1 MSRSAPSSPL
11 YAPKAKHHL
20 GQHFLL
26 DPGIC
31 QQIASVGLANVG
43 AGTETLV
50 EIGPGPGGLTRALLD
65 HLSSAQDKRHLIA
78 IEKDDRFIPALEV
91 LAREQPGRLKIIA
104 GDART
109 YKLSDLAQKDDQKFR
124 IIANLPYNVGTF
136 LLTSWLKQASRISE
150 MTLMFQR
157 EVAARITAAPA
168 SAAYGRL
175 SVLCQWCAQVEPLF
189 DIPAEAFTPPPKV
202 TSTLVR
208 LVPYEEPP
216 QTPPFQT
223 CRFSDLE
230 TVTAAAF
237 TQRRKMLKSALK
249 PLAKRHGFNLNH
261 LLKQADIEP
270 ELRAEMLT
278 PADFSRLAA
287 NYALLTCPSARP
299 QEGDPHAV

>member
-65 HLSSAQDKRHLIA
+65 HLSTTQDKRRLII
-78 IEKDDRFIPALEV
+78 IEKDDRFIPALEA
-91 LAREQPGRLKIIA
+91 LAREQPGRLKVVA
-104 GDART
+104 GDARG
-109 YKLSDLAQKDDQKFR
+109 YKLSDLAQEAHEKFR

>member
-31 QQIASVGLANVG
+31 QQIASVGLANDG

-65 HLSSAQDKRHLIA
+65 HLSSTQDKRRLIA

-216 QTPPFQT
+216 QTPPFLT